1 MNSRDYWYKREQ
13 QKLDEQLKEAKK
25 LEQKLNREF
34 TKASKEIEKEIN
46 TLFQRYSREN
56 KLSYVEAEKYLISK
70 EFKEWRYNL
79 KEYIRLIESTCDEK
93 LLIELNT
100 LAMKSRISRLEEIK
114 YQINRYINK
123 TYSEVHKG
131 TTELLKASVG
141 DSYYKTI
148 YDIQKYIGVG
158 TSFAKVDEK
167 LIKEILSYPWSG
179 KNYSQRIWG
188 TNRDKLKDILET
200 EMIQMI
206 TRGESSKTI
215 AKRVSEVIDVAYERA
230 ISLINT
236 EHSYVMSEAT
246 SRAFEETGVEKYEF
260 LATLDTRTSKICQS
274 LDGKVFKLSER
285 QVGVNASPMHP
296 RCRSTEIP
304 YIEDDSLS
312 TRFARDKN
320 GKGIEVPRG
329 MTYSQWK
336 QEFRIDS
343 ID

>member
-1 MNSRDYWYKREQ
+1 MNSRNYWYKREQ
-13 QKLDEQLKEAKK
+13 QKLKEQMRDVEK
-25 LEQKLNREF
+25 LEKKLNREF
-34 TKASKEIEKEIN
+34 EKASKEIEKEIN
-46 TLFQRYSREN
+46 TLFQRYAKDN
-56 KLSYVEAEKYLISK
+56 KLSYVEAKKYLTSK
-70 EFKEWRYNL
+70 MFREWRYDL
-79 KEYIRLIESTCDEK
+79 KEYINLIESTDDEK

-114 YQINRYINK
+114 YQIDKYINH
-123 TYSEVHKG
+123 TYSEIYTC
-131 TTELLKASVG
+131 TTELLKDSVK

-148 YDIQKYIGVG
+148 YDTQKYVGVG
-158 TSFAKVDEK
+158 ASFAKVDDK

-179 KNYSQRIWG
+179 KNYSQRIWI
-188 TNRDKLKDILET
+188 NRDKLKDILET
-200 EMIQMI
+200 EMTQMI
-206 TRGESSKTI
+206 IRGESSRTV
-215 AKRVSEVIDVAYERA
+215 AKRVSEVMDVAYERA
-230 ISLINT
+230 ISLVNT

-246 SRAFEETGVEKYEF
+246 SRAFKETGVEKYEF

-320 GKGIEVPRG
+320 GKGIEVPSD